1 MADTIWT
8 MTAWVAVG
16 LFLLFFVPAITY
28 MTVRLGTA
36 GFLQARKEF
45 QTETNNG

>member
-1 MADTIWT
+1 MGDTIWT